1 MYGYIYKTVFPDG
14 KLYVGQSA
22 KYKEFNPEYH
32 GSGVVVKNFYKNHN
46 PSDLIT
52 TLIEWCK
59 DKQELN
65 DREKFWISELN
76 TLEPYGHNI
85 SEGGNGGNLGDATN
99 EKLTKLN
106 QTNRMHGKHH
116 SALTR
121 EIMSQKA
128 KQVDKSY
135 LSNYTFITNGVET
148 RRVLKTSPVPEGFHK
163 GRTLSQQTLQKMRD
177 AGKRKTEEF
186 LEKQK
191 LQEIEKYGTTGL
203 TREEKV
209 SITLLKLSKSLSP
222 EERKKKFGRPMSDE
236 NKKKL
241 SERMK
246 GNQYLKGKTF
256 KKKVKIM

>member
-22 KYKEFNPEYH
+22 KYKNFNPEYH
-32 GSGVVVKNFYKNHN
+32 GSGVVIKKFYKNHS

-85 SEGGNGGNLGDATN
+85 SEGGNGGNLGDTVN
-99 EKLTKLN
+99 EKLAKLN

-163 GRTLSQQTLQKMRD
+163 GRTLSKQTLEKMKEVGR
-177 AGKRKTEEF
+177 RKTEKF

-191 LQEIEKYGTTGL
+191 QKELEKYGSLGL
-203 TREEKV
+203 TSKEKV
-209 SITLLKLSKSLSP
+209 SITLRKRMEKLTQ
-222 EERKKKFGRPMSDE
+222 EERNAKFGKPMSDE
-236 NKKKL
+236 EKRKL

-256 KKKVKIM
+256 KKKVKNM